1 MLGTI
6 SEHTKRIALIIP
18 YGILLCLTLSDHNSR
33 HMSDRFSES
42 HIYPIGC
49 LEQPRCLSTPVRRAV
64 TLVEDTREEEMLITS
79 IDSREAV
86 TIVET
91 TL

>member
-1 MLGTI
+1 MGFSYVL
-6 SEHTKRIALIIP
+6 P
-18 YGILLCLTLSDHNSR
+18 YQIHNSR